1 MSSRA
6 PVIAPKG
13 RFRGREILE
22 AKRRHLEPPELKRL
36 FSALNGDD
44 FWQPYF
50 RIAYYWGCRVSEPA
64 IMLVEDVSDEQIVI
78 RRLKKKQENHPGGFE
93 EHVYDIPDDMQPEFD
108 RIMAWREE
116 HGLSKSAWLFPSPYR
131 RGHRRLPKE
140 RMGLLRRN
148 ADDPT
153 DLAISRQ
160 SAHTRFKAAAESAAL
175 PEAKHLRKTHV
186 LRHTRATLLFA
197 GGASVDQVRFY
208 LGHSDA
214 KTTQGYLH
222 VAKEL
227 KARYEHSDLAK
238 LGLEGF

>member
-1 MSSRA
+1 MKPT

-13 RFRGREILE
+13 RFRGQEILD
-22 AKRRHLEPPELKRL
+22 AKRRHLEPPELKR
-36 FSALNGDD
+36 FFGALDGDD

-64 IMLVEDVSDEQIVI
+64 IVLAEDVSDDQVLI
-78 RRLKKKQENHPGGFE
+78 RRLKKKQEKFPGGFE
-93 EHVYDIPDDMQPEFD
+93 EHVYDIPEDMQHEFE
-108 RIMAWREE
+108 RIFTWREQN
-116 HGLSKSAWLFPSPYR
+116 GLTGSAWLFPSPWR
-131 RGHRRLPKE
+131 RGSRRLPKE

-148 ADDPT
+148 AADPS

-160 SAHTRFKAAAESAAL
+160 SAHTRFKKAVVAGKL

-197 GGASVDQVRFY
+197 GGASVEQVRFY

-214 KTTQGYLH
+214 RTTQGYLH

-227 KARYEHSDLAK
+227 RARYEHSDLAK
-238 LGLEGF
+238 IGLEGF